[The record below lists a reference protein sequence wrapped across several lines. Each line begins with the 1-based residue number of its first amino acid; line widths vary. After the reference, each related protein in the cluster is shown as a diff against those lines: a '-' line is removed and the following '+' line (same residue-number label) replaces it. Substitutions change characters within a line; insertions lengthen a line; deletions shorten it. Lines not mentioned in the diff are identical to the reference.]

1 MDNEALIKE
10 RYQGIRPAPGYP
22 ACPEHSEK
30 EKLFRLLDATRNTGI
45 SLTESF
51 AMSPAAAVSG
61 WYFSHPEARYF
72 GVGKIDEDQLN
83 NYAKRKAIPLE
94 KAEGLLRPSLSD

>member
-1 MDNEALIKE
+1 MYK
-10 RYQGIRPAPGYP
+10 RQ
-22 ACPEHSEK
+22 EHSEK
-30 EKLFRLLDATRNTGI
+30 ETLFRLLDATRNTGI

-72 GVGKIDEDQLN
+72 GVGKIDDDQVRD
-83 NYAKRKAIPLE
+83 YAERK
-94 KAEGLLRPSLSD
+94 GLLLDQAKDRLRPLLLD